1 MTDFPSSTLQ
11 CGRYR
16 LVIDGPSFRPLVM
29 GVLNVTPDSFSDGGR
44 FASLDAAITQAEQ
57 MIEAGVDIIDIGG
70 ESTRP
75 GAPPVSV
82 DEELRRVMP
91 VIYALRDAGK
101 PLSLDTRRPDVMR
114 EAIEADIDMINDIN
128 GFRAE
133 GSLRLLRDSGCA
145 LCIMHMQGDPQTMQ
159 QDPHYDNVYAEVR
172 DFLAQRC
179 NEAVAAG
186 ISRQRLCI
194 DPGFGFGK
202 TLEHNLTLLG
212 RLGDLQDELGVP
224 LLAGLSRK
232 SMIGKLT
239 GKPAPE
245 RVAGS
250 VAAALFAAQ
259 QGARIVR
266 VHDVAET
273 IDALRVWQAAAGAA
287 RQVSTTTQ

>member
-1 MTDFPSSTLQ
+1 
-11 CGRYR
+11 
-16 LVIDGPSFRPLVM
+16 
-29 GVLNVTPDSFSDGGR
+29 
-44 FASLDAAITQAEQ
+44 
-57 MIEAGVDIIDIGG
+57 
-70 ESTRP
+70 
-75 GAPPVSV
+75 
-82 DEELRRVMP
+82 
-91 VIYALRDAGK
+91 
-101 PLSLDTRRPDVMR
+101 
-114 EAIEADIDMINDIN
+114 MINDIN

-133 GSLRLLRDSGCA
+133 GSLRLLRDSDCA

-159 QDPHYDNVYAEVR
+159 QDPHYQDVYREVR

-179 NEAVAAG
+179 DEAVTAG

-212 RLGDLQDELGVP
+212 QLSNMQDDLGVP
-224 LLAGLSRK
+224 LLVGLSRK

-273 IDALRVWQAAAGAA
+273 VDALRVWQAAASAA
-287 RQVSTTTQ
+287 QRASIAP